1 MKNHARLGYNIPY
14 ILCWNNAERYAGLT
28 GEQLQTIAQEA
39 SVCTRCA
46 LHRGRF
52 RAVPGEGPATAKIMC
67 IGEGPGYH
75 EDRQG
80 RPFVGASGKFLDTLL
95 SMAGLRREDVFIG
108 NVIKCRAP
116 QDRDPLPEEIET
128 CTSLYLFRQ
137 IEIINPRVI
146 VTLGRFSMALY
157 LPGEKISRIHGQPR
171 TIGGRLIVPM
181 MHPAAGLHQPKNR
194 PLIEEDF
201 RRLPEILVR
210 AEREA
215 AEAAS
220 HSSNTDTGDQGGKGG
235 DGDGDR
241 PIGEQMSM
249 F

>member
-1 MKNHARLGYNIPY
+1 M
-14 ILCWNNAERYAGLT
+14 T
-28 GEQLQTIAQEA
+28 GEKLQTIAQEVSA
-39 SVCTRCA
+39 CTRCP

-52 RAVPGEGPATAKIMC
+52 RAVPGEGPTSARIMF

-95 SMAGLRREDVFIG
+95 ALAGLQRAEVFIA

-128 CTSLYLFRQ
+128 CTTLYLFRQ
-137 IEIINPRVI
+137 IEVINPRVI

-171 TIGGRLIVPM
+171 TIGGRLVVPM

-201 RRLPEILVR
+201 RRLPEILAR
-210 AEREA
+210 AERE
-215 AEAAS
+215 EAAA
-220 HSSNTDTGDQGGKGG
+220 HSDSDEGSASDSAQKEGDQSGG
-235 DGDGDR
+235 R
-241 PIGEQMSM
+241 PVGEQMSM